1 MRVAIV
7 TTGLLDSL
15 LPLAKYLSKKVSLD
29 IYVSLY
35 GQKYV
40 ESVGV
45 FDLSGLQEGMNS
57 EEQSA
62 RVLGPEL
69 QQYIKESKGR
79 IRLKLFKYPNLKIFN
94 RRNFQ
99 LHRQFARELNREQY
113 DVVHLNGYRGAQMFL
128 YGFLKRSVA
137 KVWTVHDPILHSGE
151 DKWQTR
157 LAYRSYRFLKAHFIL
172 HNKQQMPLFI
182 QKYKVKPSRCHFV
195 AFGPL
200 EIFKAFK
207 KGEPKA
213 RQDKM
218 VLFWGRISPYKGVE
232 YLIEAGK
239 IAKQKVQGL
248 KIVIAGK
255 PNYHLD
261 TSAIEQDPTF
271 EHINGFVENP
281 QLVDLLEQSALVV
294 CPYTDATQSGVL
306 MTAYAFNKPVLAT
319 AVGGLPEVIEE
330 GRTGRLVPPK
340 DSQALAD
347 AIVEMIENPTEL
359 KNMSRN
365 IEALSQDGR
374 FSWDT
379 IAQETLEVY
388 QQAIKEK

>member
-1 MRVAIV
+1 MKVAIV

-15 LPLAKYLSKKVSLD
+15 LPLAKYLSRHVSLD

-45 FDLSGLQEGMNS
+45 FDLSSLPEGMAG
-57 EEQSA
+57 EEQSMG
-62 RVLGPEL
+62 VLGPEL
-69 QQYIKESKGR
+69 QQYLKESKGR
-79 IRLKLFKYPNLKIFN
+79 IRLKIFKYPNLKIFN
-94 RRNFQ
+94 RRNFK

-157 LAYRSYRFLKAHFIL
+157 LAYKSYRFLKAHFIL
-172 HNKQQMPLFI
+172 HNREQMPLFL
-182 QKYKVKPSRCHFV
+182 QKYKVEPSRCHYV
-195 AFGPL
+195 TFGPL
-200 EIFKAFK
+200 EVFKAFK
-207 KGEPKA
+207 KGETKA
-213 RQDKM
+213 QEERT

-239 IAKQKVQGL
+239 TAQKKLPGL

-255 PNYHLD
+255 PNYPLD
-261 TSAIEQDPTF
+261 TSSIVNDPVF

-281 QLVDLLEQSALVV
+281 QLVDLLEQASLVV

-306 MTAYAFNKPVLAT
+306 MTAYAFQKPVLAT
-319 AVGGLPEVIEE
+319 SVGGLPEVVED
-330 GRTGRLVPPK
+330 GKTGRLVPPK
-340 DSQALAD
+340 DPQALAG
-347 AIVEMIENPTEL
+347 AMVEMLGNRKKLEE
-359 KNMSRN
+359 MSRN
-365 IEALSQDGR
+365 IEVLSQSGK
-374 FSWDT
+374 FSWDI
-379 IAQETLEVY
+379 IAEETFKVY
-388 QQAIKEK
+388 KQAKA